1 MAAIK
6 PATDLQTETSPT
18 TRQMPLYHVVLI
30 DDNEHTYDYVIEM
43 LCGIIR
49 CSVERA
55 YQLACVVDR
64 EGRVIVETCSLEKA
78 ELRREQIH
86 SFGADW
92 RIECCKGSMTAEI
105 ERA

>member
-1 MAAIK
+1 MAATK
-6 PATDLQTETSPT
+6 TSPDLQTDVSVSP
-18 TRQMPLYHVVLI
+18 REVPLYHVVLI
-30 DDNEHTYDYVIEM
+30 DDDEHTYDYVIEM

-55 YQLACVVDR
+55 YQLACAVDR
-64 EGRVIVETCSLEKA
+64 DGRVIVETCVLEKA

-86 SFGADW
+86 AYGADW
-92 RIECCKGSMTAEI
+92 RIERCKGSMTAEL